1 MAKQPSSAPKSG
13 LKGWQKSL
21 LIHFGILAAFYL
33 ITAIYFHPVVFDD
46 QMPDQH
52 DIIEYQGMA
61 KETNDFRK
69 ETGEEALWVSSL
81 FSGMP
86 AYQTSIRHYGNLFW
100 QINQLL
106 WFGLPRPA
114 NYIFL
119 IFAGFFFLLRV
130 LKVNPWLSAAGATA
144 FAFSSYFFVILDV
157 GHTSKANAV
166 AYMAPLLA
174 SVMLTYR
181 GKYLLGGALTA
192 IFTALELTCNHYQ
205 VTYYLILMLVIMAI
219 FMLVDALR
227 KDYLMDFLKAS
238 GILLL
243 AGGIGL
249 GPSFAQVWTTLQYSS
264 DTMRGKTELSTG
276 PQGGKNGLDIN
287 YAFRWSYGI
296 DESFTLLIP
305 NYYGGASQVQLD
317 RQSDTYKEIKKAFGN
332 SQQVNQILNSF
343 PAYWGTQPGTSGP
356 VYVGAIVVFLFFLGL
371 MLVSGPTRWW
381 LLAATLFGLVLS
393 WGRNLMWFNELM
405 FNYLPVYNKFRAPTI
420 SLIIVEFTMPLLG
433 ILGLQKLI
441 EDAKEPANRS
451 GLQRKVLIAGGIAG
465 GLALFFALLGPA
477 LLSFSGPSAARMGQ
491 LASFL
496 EDHRESIFRA
506 DAFRSFG
513 LVAASALLIW
523 LYLRGS
529 IKQNLT
535 LFLGLTAL
543 IMVDLV
549 PVANRYLN
557 EDSFISKR
565 NYEANFAPSQADQ
578 FILQDSDPNFRVL
591 NLSVSTWNDA
601 LTSYHH
607 KSIGGYHAAKL
618 QRYSDLIER
627 HLQREIQQFVGVLQN
642 QQGLNDS
649 LLQATL
655 SQLRVLNMLNGRYFI
670 LNPQGRPV
678 QNSFALGNAWYVQQ
692 IERVNSPDEEIAAL
706 NQIDPKSVAIVDV
719 EYDEGRFAPQLEG
732 IAPGQDPNAQI
743 VLTDWK
749 PNYLTY
755 QSNSQAPGVAIF
767 SEVYYNDTK
776 GWNAYIDGK
785 KVPHF
790 RANYLLRGLVIPA
803 GKHQIEF
810 KFEPKAYDQ
819 GNQVSLVFSIL
830 TLLLLGLGLWAEFRP
845 RKISPVE
852 EDA

>member
-1 MAKQPSSAPKSG
+1 
-13 LKGWQKSL
+13 
-21 LIHFGILAAFYL
+21 
-33 ITAIYFHPVVFDD
+33 
-46 QMPDQH
+46 
-52 DIIEYQGMA
+52 
-61 KETNDFRK
+61 RK

-100 QINQLL
+100 QINQVL
-106 WFGLPRPA
+106 WLGLPRPA

-130 LKVNPWLSAAGATA
+130 LKVDPWLSAAGATA
-144 FAFSSYFFVILDV
+144 FAFSSYFFIILDV

-174 SVMLTYR
+174 SVLLTYR

-192 IFTALELTCNHYQ
+192 FFTALELTCNHYQ

-227 KDYLMDFLKAS
+227 KDYVLEFLKAS

-249 GPSFAQVWTTLQYSS
+249 GPSFAQVWTTLQYSA

-276 PQGGKNGLDIN
+276 PQGGKSGLDIN

-332 SQQVNQILNSF
+332 SQQVNQILNNF

-371 MLVSGPTRWW
+371 MLVPGPTRWW
-381 LLAATLFGLVLS
+381 LLVATAFGLILS

-405 FNYLPVYNKFRAPTI
+405 FNYLPIYNKFRAPTI

-441 EDAKEPANRS
+441 EDAQEANNRS
-451 GLQRKVLIAGGIAG
+451 ALQRKVWIAAGVAG
-465 GLALFFALLGPA
+465 GLALVLALLGPA
-477 LLSFSGPSAARMGQ
+477 LLSFSGPSDARMGQ
-491 LASFL
+491 LASYL
-496 EDHRESIFRA
+496 EDHREAIFRA

-513 LVAASALLIW
+513 LIAASALLIW

-529 IKQNLT
+529 IKQSMA

-543 IMVDLV
+543 ILIDLV

-557 EDSFISKR
+557 EDSFVSKR
-565 NYEANFAPSQADQ
+565 NYEANFAPSPADQ

-591 NLSVSTWNDA
+591 NLS
-601 LTSYHH
+601 
-607 KSIGGYHAAKL
+607 
-618 QRYSDLIER
+618 
-627 HLQREIQQFVGVLQN
+627 
-642 QQGLNDS
+642 
-649 LLQATL
+649 
-655 SQLRVLNMLNGRYFI
+655 
-670 LNPQGRPV
+670 
-678 QNSFALGNAWYVQQ
+678 
-692 IERVNSPDEEIAAL
+692 
-706 NQIDPKSVAIVDV
+706 
-719 EYDEGRFAPQLEG
+719 
-732 IAPGQDPNAQI
+732 
-743 VLTDWK
+743 
-749 PNYLTY
+749 
-755 QSNSQAPGVAIF
+755 
-767 SEVYYNDTK
+767 
-776 GWNAYIDGK
+776 
-785 KVPHF
+785 
-790 RANYLLRGLVIPA
+790 
-803 GKHQIEF
+803 
-810 KFEPKAYDQ
+810 
-819 GNQVSLVFSIL
+819 
-830 TLLLLGLGLWAEFRP
+830 
-845 RKISPVE
+845 
-852 EDA
+852 